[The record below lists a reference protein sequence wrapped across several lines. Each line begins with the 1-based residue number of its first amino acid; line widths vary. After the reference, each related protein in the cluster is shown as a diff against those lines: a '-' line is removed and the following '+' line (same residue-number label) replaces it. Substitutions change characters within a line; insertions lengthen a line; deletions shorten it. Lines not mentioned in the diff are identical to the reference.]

1 MSQDGIVPY
10 REYVP
15 FCTNMC
21 FAFRARNL
29 AKRRSDEMMK
39 KVEEQTGAYFKAQN
53 FDLVCKDFLDAF
65 KAADKDFQG
74 VLKVKEFGRCLYSV
88 ARKHP
93 LVPRE
98 ILEIRERIARDAFG
112 KKINYL
118 TDRQTD

>member
-1 MSQDGIVPY
+1 MTQEGVVPY

-29 AKRRSDEMMK
+29 AKRRSDEVMK

-53 FDLVCKDFLDAF
+53 YDLVCKDFLDAF
-65 KAADKDFQG
+65 KAADKDMQG
-74 VLKVKEFGRCLYSV
+74 VLKVKDFGRCLQGV
-88 ARKHP
+88 ARRHP

-112 KKINYL
+112 KMNHSL
-118 TDRQTD
+118 TD